1 MKQDSRKRRA
11 ALLLV
16 GLLVW
21 FLPLLFFTNILQEV
35 IKRNRDAAISL
46 LREKILYVAEKANE
60 KFKPDFFV
68 KNTIARAHRAIMP
81 DVLPELSQ
89 MLPSADFGAN
99 DFTRSTPQQFSLQLE
114 KLGLKPLF
122 IVVNPSDFTDAY
134 FWASP
139 TLTDQ
144 CGETKK
150 LAWALTFKALHIS
163 ANAFRQNYQ
172 KELQKVGITIQA
184 IFNHLNSRDDEAITI
199 QYLSR
204 FGELL
209 PTLDTIISIFSDYFG
224 QQVLY
229 YYAYSCI
236 SPIRVHGSY
245 SIIIPQSSIS
255 SDQILQEALAN
266 QDSEIELQISHN
278 EPALSKFLEK
288 DNQIDFYFKPTTE
301 FWNHF
306 YYAIRQQKLSGKP
319 ETKKTDFSIKVSA
332 KLPGNLRKQENMLVA
347 AGMFNKFAIMLYL
360 ALALHYYL
368 FGMNINLRVK
378 YKLAFILGLIILFP
392 IAGTG
397 LLTISS
403 LSDSDRLI
411 DSQVYKQT
419 ENALEHAVLLD
430 EENNQRFLLTALE
443 TRRAI
448 ETQETNHQNILNSV
462 AIQNTP
468 DNWFSAGTKITSIGF
483 ANGDSFSY
491 SMTGQKTMGNK
502 LVKSIISKYML
513 NLGIVD
519 NYDSQAR
526 KKFQA
531 DSYTLGFLEDYL
543 TPEIEEEYSVHEG
556 TVQREITHTA
566 DTNVNALMV
575 IKRKNGDFVTV
586 FQALNKND
594 DLSYLYLNRFA
605 HPAFNFFH
613 RRDRHAE
620 INLAVRLRKSLA
632 YDTYAWPARQ
642 NLPRG
647 MSESFYMALK
657 TRDSGKMELRTDNG
671 LEVNA
676 WNFENNVSAV
686 MVAQGKSIEAGE
698 NRFAI
703 FLIFPLLCGYAL
715 LLLYFLNNYFSQFL
729 TGPLTI
735 INKGINRLNNEF
747 YGVTIASF
755 SHDEFDNITRAFN
768 EMSVAIKQ
776 REMIKRYVSEDLVQQ
791 VEDGTSFFEK
801 GQMVTMTILA
811 SDIRGF
817 TTISEKYSPA
827 EIVEMLNSYFTAMES
842 AINQYGG
849 VIDKY
854 IGDAIQAVFNNS
866 PGKIDSAWRACQAA
880 RAMRRQLADYNQERH
895 SQGCFTIENGIGL
908 ATGEIVAGSIGNKG
922 GRRDYAVVGNLI
934 EQAASLEAKTR
945 MTESKILLCSRTRQ
959 EAGNHINAQEFSTG
973 SWELID
979 G

>member
-1 MKQDSRKRRA
+1 MKQESGKRRVS
-11 ALLLV
+11 LLLV

-21 FLPLLFFTNILQEV
+21 FLPLLFFTSILQEV

-60 KFKPDFFV
+60 KFKPDIFV
-68 KNTIARAHRAIMP
+68 KNTIARAHQTIMP
-81 DVLPELSQ
+81 DVLPELAQ
-89 MLPSADFGAN
+89 MIPSEDFGLT

-114 KLGLKPLF
+114 KLGLKPLLV
-122 IVVNPSDFTDAY
+122 VVNPPDFSDTF

-139 TLTDQ
+139 MLTDQ
-144 CGETKK
+144 CDETDK
-150 LAWALTFKALHIS
+150 LAWALTSKVLYIS
-163 ANAFRQNYQ
+163 SNAFRQNYQ
-172 KELQKVGITIQA
+172 TELPNVA
-184 IFNHLNSRDDEAITI
+184 LASWNIFHQMNEKNSDTLTLT
-199 QYLSR
+199 YLSR
-204 FGELL
+204 FGELI
-209 PTLDTIISIFSDYFG
+209 PSLDTIVSMFSDYFG
-224 QQVLY
+224 QQLLFY
-229 YYAYSCI
+229 YTYSCM
-236 SPIRVHGSY
+236 SPVKIHGSY

-255 SDQILQEALAN
+255 SDQILESALAN

-278 EPALSKFLEK
+278 EPALSRFFENDK
-288 DNQIDFYFKPTTE
+288 QIDFYFKPNTE
-301 FWNHF
+301 FWNHYF
-306 YYAIRQQKLSGKP
+306 YVIRQQRIQGKP

-332 KLPGNLRKQENMLVA
+332 RLPENLQKQEKLLAAANML
-347 AGMFNKFAIMLYL
+347 NKISLIIYL

-368 FGMNINLRVK
+368 FGMTINLRVK

-411 DSQVYKQT
+411 DSQVYRQT
-419 ENALEHAVLLD
+419 ENALEHAVLME
-430 EENNQRFLLTALE
+430 EENIQRFLLTALE

-448 ETQETNHQNILNSV
+448 ETRTTNHHNILAKV
-462 AIQNTP
+462 AIQDNP
-468 DNWFSAGTKITSIGF
+468 VNWFSAGTNSTSIGF
-483 ANGDSFSY
+483 ANGDYFNY
-491 SMTGQKTMGNK
+491 SRMGLKTEGNK
-502 LVKSIISKYML
+502 LVKSLISKYL
-513 NLGIVD
+513 LSLGIVD
-519 NYDSQAR
+519 NSDSEAR

-531 DSYTLGFLEDYL
+531 ESLKLGFLEDYL
-543 TPEIEEEYSVHEG
+543 TPELEEEYSAHEG
-556 TVQREITHTA
+556 TVQREITHTS
-566 DTNVNALMV
+566 DTNVTALMI
-575 IKRKNGDFVTV
+575 IKRRNEDFVAAL
-586 FQALNKND
+586 QSLNKNND
-594 DLSYLYLNRFA
+594 YSYLYLNRFA
-605 HPAFNFFH
+605 NPAFKYFH
-613 RRDRHAE
+613 RRDRYAE
-620 INLAVRLRKSLA
+620 INLAVRLRKA
-632 YDTYAWPARQ
+632 IMYDSFAWPAKQ
-642 NLPRG
+642 NLPKG
-647 MSESFYMALK
+647 MSESFSMAIK
-657 TRDSGKMELRTDNG
+657 TRDSGKMEMRTKNG

-715 LLLYFLNNYFSQFL
+715 LLLYYLNNYFSQFL

-735 INKGINRLNNEF
+735 INKGITRLNNEF

-776 REMIKRYVSEDLVQQ
+776 RELIKRYVSEGLVQQ
-791 VEDGTSFFEK
+791 VEDGSSFQEE
-801 GQMVTMTILA
+801 GQLVTMTILA

-827 EIVEMLNSYFTAMES
+827 EVVEMLNSYFTAMES

-854 IGDAIQAVFNNS
+854 VGDAVQAVFSNS
-866 PGKIDSAWRACQAA
+866 PGKVDSAWRACQAA
-880 RAMRRQLADYNQERH
+880 MAMRGRLADYNMERQ
-895 SQGCFTIENGIGL
+895 SQGYFTIENGIGL
-908 ATGEIVAGSIGNKG
+908 ATGETVAGSIGNKG

-934 EQAASLEAKTR
+934 EHAASLETQTR
-945 MTESKILLCSRTRQ
+945 LTESKILLCSRTRQ
-959 EAGNHINAQEFSTG
+959 EAGDKINAVEFSPD
-973 SWELID
+973 SWELKY